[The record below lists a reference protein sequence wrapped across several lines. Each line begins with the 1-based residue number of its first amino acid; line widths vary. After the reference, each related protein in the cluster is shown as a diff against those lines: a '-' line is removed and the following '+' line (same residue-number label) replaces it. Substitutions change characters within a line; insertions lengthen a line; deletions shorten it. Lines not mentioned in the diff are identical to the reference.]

1 VTIECFCRIDFR
13 NSTTLRPKP
22 QRITV
27 IPWDGA
33 SSGSPRRGGRQFDKM
48 QAPIVNVETPRSAIT
63 RSTTLRAVNDRV
75 HWVTSLGVP
84 SHATCSIGITIR
96 CARREVCETHSRH
109 NRTVYASVTTVP
121 LRRRETTRS
130 TDLTGGR
137 AVGYSDFLGFQRRPS
152 EVLRDDDQVVTTRDG
167 VQLRADPGRPVS
179 DRGHYSRVVPAVIPS
194 HRRERSNR

>member
-13 NSTTLRPKP
+13 NGTTLRAKP

-27 IPWDGA
+27 IQWDGA

-63 RSTTLRAVNDRV
+63 RSTTAPCGQRQSALGDQFGRPVARNVLDRNHDPLRTA
-75 HWVTSLGVP
+75 
-84 SHATCSIGITIR
+84 
-96 CARREVCETHSRH
+96 EVCETHSRH
-109 NRTVYASVTTVP
+109 NRTVYASVTPVP

-152 EVLRDDDQVVTTRDG
+152 EVLRDDDQAVTTRDG
-167 VQLRADPGRPVS
+167 VQLRSDPGRPVS